1 MSSRPARAPPLRL
14 LAAVGFTLLVAF
26 VVVPSALAHATV
38 ERSDPEDGSSV
49 TRSPRTIRIWFS
61 EGIVPRFSGAKI
73 VSEQGR
79 RVLLTSVRAD
89 ADGLLV
95 LTPASELARGLYTVD
110 WSVLSAEDGHLRRGF
125 VVFGVGPNLA
135 PAAAGDRRDE
145 SVAPVD
151 VALRWL
157 NFSLLAGLAG
167 GLALAFLVLR
177 GASARSA
184 RRRVLGW
191 TLMCAVL
198 GLAAGVG
205 LLLWQAATLASEL
218 GRGEPFLA
226 VAWDLVSDTRL
237 GSLWL
242 AREALLLALVAL
254 LLALRR
260 RDAPRLAA
268 VAAAYVVAL
277 AFVQALAGH
286 AAAVSPRTGLVVGVA
301 ALHVLAAGAW
311 IGGLVAAIVA
321 FWPLRGEEQL
331 ALARASL
338 RRFGILAAFSV
349 GVLGVTGLYYAG
361 RQVASL
367 DALLTTLYGQ
377 ALLAKVGLLVV
388 AGALGLLNGMLLRGC
403 WTPMLRRR
411 IRPLL
416 VAEAVAGLA
425 VLAAA
430 AVLTTTLPARGPEFA
445 PAARGLPTDVR
456 SSRSVAAEDVLVTLS
471 ARPNRA
477 GPNVFHVIAASF
489 RRPAPAQIRGVTL
502 RFRRGVGETVSA
514 PMVQVAPSNYRLT
527 GDYLRAAG
535 AWQIELAVQRGGAAD
550 VVADF
555 DWRAAPPAGR
565 PARVSDRPLGPF
577 LVGAA
582 AAVGLVVLLA
592 VAGGLLPGLR
602 SRSRWEGEPARSF
615 RGT

>member
-1 MSSRPARAPPLRL
+1 VTSWPARGPPRRL
-14 LAAVGFTLLVAF
+14 LAAVGFTLLVAL

-73 VSEQGR
+73 VGEQGR
-79 RVLLTSVRAD
+79 RIALTSVRAE

-95 LTPASELARGLYTVD
+95 LTPASELPKGLYTAD

-125 VVFGVGPNLA
+125 VVFGVRPGVT
-135 PAAAGDRRDE
+135 PAAARDRRDE

-167 GLALAFLVLR
+167 GLAVAFLVLR
-177 GASARSA
+177 EAGARGA

-191 TLMCAVL
+191 TLVCAVL

-205 LLLWQAATLASEL
+205 LLLWQARTLASEL
-218 GRGEPFLA
+218 GRGEPFLG
-226 VAWDLVSDTRL
+226 VAWDLVAGTRL
-237 GSLWL
+237 GALWL

-254 LLALRR
+254 LLALRK

-268 VAAAYVVAL
+268 VTAVYVVSL

-286 AAAVSPRTGLVVGVA
+286 AAAVSPRTGLAVAVA
-301 ALHVLAAGAW
+301 ALHLLAAGAW

-338 RRFGILAAFSV
+338 RRFGILAPLSV

-367 DALLTTLYGQ
+367 DSLLTTLYGK
-377 ALLAKVGLLVV
+377 ALLAKVGLLLV
-388 AGALGLLNGMLLRGC
+388 AGSFGLLNAVLLRRMRQ
-403 WTPMLRRR
+403 PLRR
-411 IRPLL
+411 LL
-416 VAEAVAGLA
+416 LTEAAAGLA

-430 AVLTTTLPARGPEFA
+430 ALLTATLPARGPEFA
-445 PAARGLPTDVR
+445 PAARGLPTNVR

-489 RRPAPAQIRGVTL
+489 RRPAPAQMSGVTL
-502 RFRRGVGETVSA
+502 RFRRSAGKTVSA
-514 PMVQVAPSNYRLT
+514 PMVKVAPSNYRLA
-527 GDYLRAAG
+527 GDYLRSAG
-535 AWQIELAVQRGGAAD
+535 AWQIEVAVERGGAAD
-550 VVADF
+550 VVAGF
-555 DWRAAPPAGR
+555 DWQAAPPAGR

-577 LVGAA
+577 FIGAS
-582 AAVGLVVLLA
+582 AVLGLLVLLA
-592 VAGGLLPGLR
+592 VVAGLLPALH
-602 SRSRWEGEPARSF
+602 SRSRWAGEPVRSS

>member
-1 MSSRPARAPPLRL
+1 VRL
-14 LAAVGFTLLVAF
+14 LAAVSFTFLVAL

-61 EGIVPRFSGAKI
+61 EGIVPRFSGGRI

-79 RVLLTSVRAD
+79 RVATTSVHAE

-95 LTPASELARGLYTVD
+95 VTPASELRRGLYTAD
-110 WSVLSAEDGHLRRGF
+110 WSVLSAEDGHHRRGF
-125 VVFGVGPNLA
+125 VVFGVGSGVT
-135 PAAAGDRRDE
+135 PAAAADDRRDE

-151 VALRWL
+151 VALLWL

-167 GLALAFLVLR
+167 GLAVAFLVLR
-177 GASARSA
+177 EAGARSA

-191 TLMCAVL
+191 TLMCAVF

-205 LLLWQAATLASEL
+205 LLLWQARTLASEL
-218 GRGEPFLA
+218 GRGEPFLG
-226 VAWDLVSDTRL
+226 VAWDLVAGTRL
-237 GSLWL
+237 GALWL

-254 LLALRR
+254 LLALRK

-268 VAAAYVVAL
+268 ATAVYVVAL

-286 AAAVSPRTGLVVGVA
+286 AAAVSPRTGLAVAVA
-301 ALHVLAAGAW
+301 ALHLLAAGAW

-338 RRFGILAAFSV
+338 RRFGILAALSV

-367 DALLTTLYGQ
+367 DALLTTLYGK
-377 ALLAKVGLLVV
+377 ALLAKVGLLLV
-388 AGALGLLNGMLLRGC
+388 AGGFGLLNAVLLRRMRQ
-403 WTPMLRRR
+403 PLRR
-411 IRPLL
+411 LL
-416 VAEAVAGLA
+416 LAEAAAGLA

-430 AVLTTTLPARGPEFA
+430 ALLTATLPARGPEFA

-456 SSRSVAAEDVLVTLS
+456 SSRSLAAEDVLVTLS

-489 RRPAPAQIRGVTL
+489 RRPAPAQISGVTL
-502 RFRRGVGETVSA
+502 RFRRSAGKTVSA
-514 PMVQVAPSNYRLT
+514 PMVKVAPSNYRLM
-527 GDYLRAAG
+527 GDYLRSGG
-535 AWQIELAVQRGGAAD
+535 AWQIEVAVERGGAAD
-550 VVADF
+550 VVAGF
-555 DWRAAPPAGR
+555 HWQAAPPAGR

-577 LVGAA
+577 LVGASVVLGLLVLV
-582 AAVGLVVLLA
+582 AAVLGL
-592 VAGGLLPGLR
+592 PSLR
-602 SRSRWEGEPARSF
+602 SRWRWAGEPVRSF

>member
-1 MSSRPARAPPLRL
+1 VSSWPARGPPLRL
-14 LAAVGFTLLVAF
+14 LAAVGFTLLVALMA
-26 VVVPSALAHATV
+26 VPSALAHATV
-38 ERSDPEDGSSV
+38 VRSDPKDGSSLV
-49 TRSPRTIRIWFS
+49 RSPRTIRVWFG
-61 EGIVPRFSGAKI
+61 EDVVPRFSGAKI
-73 VSEQGR
+73 VGEQGR
-79 RVLLTSVRAD
+79 RVRLTSVRAE
-89 ADGLLV
+89 AEGQLV
-95 LTPASELARGLYTVD
+95 LTPASELDSGLYTVD

-125 VVFGVGPNLA
+125 VVFGVGPGVT

-151 VALRWL
+151 VVLRWL

-167 GLALAFLVLR
+167 GLAVAFLVLR
-177 GASARSA
+177 GASAHGA

-191 TLMCAVL
+191 TLMCAAL
-198 GLAAGVG
+198 GLGAGVG
-205 LLLWQAATLASEL
+205 LLLWQATTLASEL
-218 GRGEPFLA
+218 GKGEPFLA
-226 VAWDLVSDTRL
+226 VAWDLVAGTRL
-237 GSLWL
+237 GALWL
-242 AREALLLALVAL
+242 AREALLLSLVVL
-254 LLALRR
+254 LLALRKR
-260 RDAPRLAA
+260 NAPRVAA
-268 VAAAYVVAL
+268 VAAVYVVAL

-286 AAAVSPRTGLVVGVA
+286 AAAVSPRTGLVVAVA
-301 ALHVLAAGAW
+301 ALHLVAAGIW

-321 FWPLRGEEQL
+321 FWPLRGQEQL
-331 ALARASL
+331 ALARMTL
-338 RRFGILAAFSV
+338 RRFGVLAALSV

-377 ALLAKVGLLVV
+377 ALLAKVSLLVV
-388 AGALGLLNGMLLRGC
+388 AGAFGLLNAMLLSR
-403 WTPMLRRR
+403 TRRPLRR
-411 IRPLL
+411 LL
-416 VAEAVAGLA
+416 LAEVGAGLA
-425 VLAAA
+425 VLAAV
-430 AVLTTTLPARGPEFA
+430 AVLTATLPARGPEFA
-445 PAARGLPTDVR
+445 PAARGLPTNVR

-502 RFRRGVGETVSA
+502 RFGRGAGETVSA
-514 PMVQVAPSNYRLT
+514 RMVQVAPSNYRVT

-535 AWQIELAVQRGGAAD
+535 AWQIEVAVERGGAAD

-577 LVGAA
+577 LAGAS
-582 AAVGLVVLLA
+582 AVLGLLVLLA
-592 VAGGLLPGLR
+592 LAAGLLPALR
-602 SRSRWEGEPARSF
+602 SRSRWAGEPARSF